1 MRRLL
6 FTLMLLL
13 APLALAQT
21 VYKWVDEDGQV
32 HYSDQPHP
40 SAEKIHVKAI
50 QTYKSSQAGVGGP
63 AIPGATAAPGE
74 PPVAAQNAP
83 AYQGCAIAEPGDGA
97 TFTNVDSLTVVV
109 QTDPLLRSGDKVY
122 VSLDGAALNGGNP
135 TGPTFNIS
143 PVERGQHSVAA
154 TVRDA
159 QGAVLC
165 QTPGVTFQVHMNSV
179 LNPANPIAK
188 PH

>member
-1 MRRLL
+1 MRTLL
-6 FTLMLLL
+6 FTLMLVL

-50 QTYKSSQAGVGGP
+50 QTYKASQAGVGVP
-63 AIPGATAAPGE
+63 AAAASAPGE

-83 AYQGCAIAEPGDGA
+83 AYQGCAISEPGDGA
-97 TFTNVDSLTVVV
+97 DFSNIDSLTVVV
-109 QTDPLLRSGDKVY
+109 QTDPLLRAGDKVY

-135 TGPTFNIS
+135 TGSPFNIS
-143 PVERGQHSVAA
+143 PVERGQHTLAA

-165 QTPGVTFQVHMNSV
+165 QTPGITFQVHQNSL
-179 LNPANPIAK
+179 LNPANPNSK